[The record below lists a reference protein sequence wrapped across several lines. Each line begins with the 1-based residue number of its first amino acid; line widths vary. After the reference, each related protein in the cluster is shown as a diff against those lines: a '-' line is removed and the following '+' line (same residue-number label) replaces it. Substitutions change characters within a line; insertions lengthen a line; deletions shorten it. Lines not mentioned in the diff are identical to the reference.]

1 MNRTVAPP
9 GTVTQAAP
17 AGGPV
22 DFDVHKL
29 VGIRLLD
36 AAPADAAAVRQQLGP
51 LERPLGAEPDI
62 TIRFVDR
69 LELDGP
75 LTYLGAGE
83 AAFTRDAF
91 LVLRTRHKVPTRV
104 LVPMDRIG
112 ERLEI
117 VCERGLPAVPLLVPI
132 LNLTLLARGWLP
144 LHAGAFRYRGSSIVV
159 TGWSKGGKT
168 ETLLAFLQHG
178 AEYVGD
184 EWVYVDAEGTR
195 AAGIPEPIRVWD
207 WHLDQLPE
215 LHRLVGGTDRLRL
228 AGIDFLGR
236 LERRMPR
243 RVRHLPPGRA
253 LARLV
258 PVLDRQ
264 RYVDMPAET
273 VARRPVGRLS
283 AGFDRLLFLV
293 SWSSPDIGVEPIE
306 PDEVARRM
314 AASLQHERLDFM
326 SAYWKFRFAFPGR
339 ASDVVER
346 AGEIERE
353 RLLRA
358 LAGKPA
364 YRVGHPYPVAL
375 EALYDAIS
383 PLCE

>member
-1 MNRTVAPP
+1 MSEMLVGSETHTSGWRA
-9 GTVTQAAP
+9 
-17 AGGPV
+17 PV
-22 DFDVHKL
+22 DFDVHEL

-36 AAPADAAAVRQQLGP
+36 ATADDAAAVRRQLGP

-83 AAFTRDAF
+83 AAFSQDAF
-91 LVLRTRHKVPTRV
+91 LILRTRHKVPARV
-104 LVPMDRIG
+104 LIPMDRIG

-117 VCERGLPAVPLLVPI
+117 VCERGLPAVPLLIPI
-132 LNLTLLARGWLP
+132 INFTLLARGWLP
-144 LHAGAFRYRGSSIVV
+144 LHAAAFRYSGRSFVV

-168 ETLLAFLQHG
+168 ETLLAFLGHG

-184 EWVYVDAEGTR
+184 EWTYIDAEGTR
-195 AAGIPEPIRVWD
+195 AAGIPEPIRLWD
-207 WHLDQLPE
+207 WHLEQRPTLR
-215 LHRLVGGTDRLRL
+215 RLVGGTDRMRL
-228 AGIDFLGR
+228 AGIDLLGR
-236 LERRMPR
+236 IEDRLPR
-243 RVRHLPPGRA
+243 RVRRLPPGRA
-253 LARLV
+253 LERLM

-264 RYVDMPAET
+264 RYVDLPAAM
-273 VARRPVGRLS
+273 VAGGPPGRLS
-283 AGFDRLLFLV
+283 AGFDRLFFLV
-293 SWSSPDIGVEPIE
+293 SWSSPDVAVERIE
-306 PDEVARRM
+306 AEEVGRRM

-339 ASDVVER
+339 ASEVVER

-353 RLLRA
+353 RLLRSLGA
-358 LAGKPA
+358 KTA
-364 YRVGHPYPVAL
+364 YRVSHPYPVAL

-383 PLCE
+383 PLCR